1 MYDHLFY
8 IAPEFPIEDDGVR
21 SSSEQWQNE
30 IVEIFEDTILE
41 FGLNVIRVSGS
52 VRQRVNIILN
62 TIGEL
67 ND

>member
-1 MYDHLFY
+1 MKFTKDAFISGTSFKGDFY
-8 IAPEFPIEDDGVR
+8 AYYH
-21 SSSEQWQNE
+21 E